1 MLGPSAE
8 MVKEWLPSIRAV
20 LEEEEEEKNVHLHWN
35 DFSLPIYLST
45 ISEKLV

>member
-20 LEEEEEEKNVHLHWN
+20 LEEEEEEEKVRLHWN
-35 DFSLPIYLST
+35 EFFLPIYLST

>member
-20 LEEEEEEKNVHLHWN
+20 LEEEEEEKNVRLHWN